1 MTVRLVALGI
11 VAALLC
17 LLAYGVLTTGRGSP
31 LDAAVARGERPAA
44 PALALPPLEGGG
56 ATSLAAYRGRVVVLN
71 YWASWCTPCRQE
83 APLLER
89 WQARVARRGG
99 TVLGVDA
106 LDVTTDARKF
116 IREFHITYPV
126 LRDRDGDT
134 QKALRRHRVSRD
146 DRARPARAG
155 RRSAAR
161 PGGRRLPTARRPIAT
176 QGAPVSR
183 RLAILALACAL
194 TATAPAALAA
204 GCPKTSRPTSRT
216 R

>member
-134 QKALRRHRVSRD
+134 QKRFGVTGFPETIVLDRRGRVAGVRRGPVDDAFLRHVVPSLLRER
-146 DRARPARAG
+146 
-155 RRSAAR
+155 
-161 PGGRRLPTARRPIAT
+161 
-176 QGAPVSR
+176 Q
-183 RLAILALACAL
+183 
-194 TATAPAALAA
+194 
-204 GCPKTSRPTSRT
+204 
-216 R
+216 